1 MLLPVLLALSAPPLA
16 DPGYR
21 SILGDPGMRARESTT
36 ALSGWNFCDGVAQP
50 PAFPLSA
57 TPRLADCWVDGAN
70 RVTQAANDL
79 AFPGSPIPGQPAT
92 HDIELYYRQKEV
104 HLAGLCAHPATTGRG
119 ADARSFEYAGFE
131 IEFKSG
137 IFNSRERLC
146 PCSGLPNSCLAWNS
160 THRPTRTGDGARE
173 MNQPLV
179 AHEWSDAAA
188 ARASSRARGMWSRS
202 GRRRSARACSRRSPP
217 TRKPGWPTARPSLRP
232 ATRPR
237 RGRRPRRAWPIAPSP
252 SPRGATA
259 TARASTT
266 TRCGRAPPTPAS

>member
-1 MLLPVLLALSAPPLA
+1 MMLLPVALSAPPLA

-104 HLAGLCAHPATTGRG
+104 YLAMRWGMSEFEDHEVQRPEYDGQIIRSYIDGSDMKYFPSAEKKQRRCCA
-119 ADARSFEYAGFE
+119 S
-131 IEFKSG
+131 SG
-137 IFNSRERLC
+137 ILSLL
-146 PCSGLPNSCLAWNS
+146 GVV
-160 THRPTRTGDGARE
+160 
-173 MNQPLV
+173 V
-179 AHEWSDAAA
+179 A
-188 ARASSRARGMWSRS
+188 
-202 GRRRSARACSRRSPP
+202 CVIVV
-217 TRKPGWPTARPSLRP
+217 L
-232 ATRPR
+232 
-237 RGRRPRRAWPIAPSP
+237 
-252 SPRGATA
+252 
-259 TARASTT
+259 
-266 TRCGRAPPTPAS
+266 